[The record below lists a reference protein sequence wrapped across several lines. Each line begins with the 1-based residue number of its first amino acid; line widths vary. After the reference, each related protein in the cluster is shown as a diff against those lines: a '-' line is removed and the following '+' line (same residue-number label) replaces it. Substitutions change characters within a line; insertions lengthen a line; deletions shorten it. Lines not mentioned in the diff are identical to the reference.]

1 MADNQTKVEVHVLQG
16 ESDMAAYNKSLAKFE
31 LTNIPPA
38 PKGVPQIEVTFEID
52 VNGIVSVSAQDQA
65 TGRSQSMVIHPS
77 GGLSQSELGK
87 LVNETRMRDQ
97 SERSAQGAG
106 GGGPP
111 ARRAGHQHH
120 ALGAGPGGQA
130 HLRRAGAASWP
141 PWSGPRR
148 PAREADLDELKS
160 RLAEME
166 KAASLIG
173 QAMLRP

>member
-1 MADNQTKVEVHVLQG
+1 
-16 ESDMAAYNKSLAKFE
+16 MAANNNSLAKFE
-31 LTNIPPA
+31 LSNIPQA
-38 PKGVPQIEVTFEID
+38 PKGVPQLEVTFEID

-87 LVNETRMRDQ
+87 LVTETRVRDQ
-97 SERSAQGAG
+97 SERSKKEQEAVVRQLDGLVTNTMRSVQALEG
-106 GGGPP
+106 KLTSDEQDRILAAMERAKK
-111 ARRAGHQHH
+111 ARA
-120 ALGAGPGGQA
+120 
-130 HLRRAGAASWP
+130 
-141 PWSGPRR
+141 
-148 PAREADLDELKS
+148 EADLDELKS